1 MKIINKIMVAAVSA
15 AAIISCSQ
23 EPDKTASGLSAELFS
38 SESEGKE
45 TALYVLNNASGMEVC
60 VTNYGGRIVS
70 VMVPDRDGK
79 MRDVVLGFDN
89 VANYMDK
96 VNTPTDFGA
105 SIGRYAN
112 RINQGRIVIDG
123 ETIQLPQNNFGHCLH
138 GGPDGWQ
145 YKVYEA
151 VQPNDSTIVLTMDSP
166 DGDAGF
172 PGAVKAVVTMTVT
185 SDNAIDI
192 RYKAVTTA
200 KTVVNMTNH
209 AYFNLSGDPTRR
221 VDDHL
226 MQINADYYTPVDST
240 FMTTGEIAPVEGTPM
255 DLRQPVAIG
264 QDIKNFDFVQ
274 IRNGNGFDH
283 NWCLNTKGDDTQVAA
298 RVVCPESGICLE
310 VFTDEPGI
318 QFYSGNFLDGTCTGK
333 NAVTYHQSTA
343 FCLETQKYPDSP
355 NKPEW
360 PSAYLE
366 PGQEYS
372 SHCVYR
378 FSTID

>member
-145 YKVYEA
+145 YKV
-151 VQPNDSTIVLTMDSP
+151 
-166 DGDAGF
+166 
-172 PGAVKAVVTMTVT
+172 
-185 SDNAIDI
+185 
-192 RYKAVTTA
+192 
-200 KTVVNMTNH
+200 
-209 AYFNLSGDPTRR
+209 
-221 VDDHL
+221 
-226 MQINADYYTPVDST
+226 
-240 FMTTGEIAPVEGTPM
+240 
-255 DLRQPVAIG
+255 
-264 QDIKNFDFVQ
+264 
-274 IRNGNGFDH
+274 
-283 NWCLNTKGDDTQVAA
+283 
-298 RVVCPESGICLE
+298 
-310 VFTDEPGI
+310 
-318 QFYSGNFLDGTCTGK
+318 
-333 NAVTYHQSTA
+333 
-343 FCLETQKYPDSP
+343 
-355 NKPEW
+355 
-360 PSAYLE
+360 
-366 PGQEYS
+366 
-372 SHCVYR
+372 
-378 FSTID
+378 

>member
-15 AAIISCSQ
+15 AATISCSQ
-23 EPDKTASGLSAELFS
+23 GPDKTASGLSAELFR

-79 MRDVVLGFDN
+79 LRDVVLGFDN

-123 ETIQLPQNNFGHCLH
+123 ETMQLPQNNFGHCLH

-192 RYKAVTTA
+192 RYKAETTA

-264 QDIKNFDFVQ
+264 QDIRNFDFEQ